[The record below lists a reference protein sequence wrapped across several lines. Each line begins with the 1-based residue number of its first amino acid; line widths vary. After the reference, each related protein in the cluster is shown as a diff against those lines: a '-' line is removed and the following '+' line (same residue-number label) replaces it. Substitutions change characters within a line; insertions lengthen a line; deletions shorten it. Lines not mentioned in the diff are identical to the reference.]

1 MTEWA
6 EKRGIT
12 PSGMLYSNNMSSF
25 LGEETDTYYL
35 ELYMPVIQSD
45 QTP

>member
-6 EKRGIT
+6 ENGDYAFRDAV
-12 PSGMLYSNNMSSF
+12 LQQHEFF